1 MKNKTIITGLVLGLA
16 IGALAPRADA
26 QQLGTPTILVI
37 DERDGVNYNE
47 DTADVTKFAT
57 SSAIVPVSSM
67 PSWTNGTGFLDIYS
81 INGQPVKGL
90 HSYRFTKFG
99 LSTATLTAGVA
110 ISDVARLSLINHVWE
125 IQDANGVAMGTIM
138 GQGFAN
144 GPAPPGSPAAQLS
157 SNISIVGGTGA
168 YVGVRGTIGGTA
180 LPTGLPAV
188 AQRQAS
194 VVEDP
199 AYRRVNGGGLARWV
213 MTIYPGNAPSVVSM
227 SHADNSLVSDSRPA
241 VAGEL
246 VTLVASGLGPT
257 RPTPEAGQRFST
269 SPQAPVNAPVAV
281 LVNGRSATVTQAI
294 GYPGTVNQYLLYFN
308 VPAGVTGLASIQLTT
323 AFLAG
328 PGVVHPG
335 PVTDLR
341 PWAGRRKRP
350 AATLSRITW
359 SPPSS

>member
-1 MKNKTIITGLVLGLA
+1 MRMKIIVVGLVFGLC
-16 IGALAPRADA
+16 IGTLVPRAEA
-26 QQLGTPTILVI
+26 QQLGTPTVLVL
-37 DERDGVNYNE
+37 DERNGVNYNE

-57 SSAIVPVSSM
+57 SSAIVPVSLM
-67 PSWTNGTGFLDIYS
+67 PSWTNGTGFLDIYA
-81 INGQPVKGL
+81 INGQTVKGL

-99 LSTATLTAGVA
+99 LSTATPTPGAA
-110 ISDVARLSLINHVWE
+110 IADVARLSLINHVWE
-125 IQDANGVAMGTIM
+125 IQDANGVALGTIM

-180 LPTGLPAV
+180 LPIGLPAV

-213 MTIYPGNAPSVVSM
+213 MTIYPGNAPQVISIT
-227 SHADNSLVSDSRPA
+227 HADNSPVSNARPA

-246 VTLVASGLGPT
+246 LTLVASSLGPT
-257 RPTPEAGQRFST
+257 RQALEPGQAFPA
-269 SPQAPVNAPVAV
+269 SPQMQVNAPVTV
-281 LVNGRSATVTQAI
+281 LVNGQSASMTQAI

-308 VPAGVTGLASIQLTT
+308 VPSGITGPASVQLTA

-328 PGVVHPG
+328 PGVYI
-335 PVTDLR
+335 PVQ
-341 PWAGRRKRP
+341 
-350 AATLSRITW
+350 
-359 SPPSS
+359 

>member
-1 MKNKTIITGLVLGLA
+1 MREKTIVVGIVFGICMGV
-16 IGALAPRADA
+16 IAPRAEA
-26 QQLGTPTILVI
+26 QQLGAPTVLVF
-37 DERDGVNYNE
+37 DERNGVNYNE

-57 SSAIVPVSSM
+57 SSAIVPVSLM
-67 PSWTNGTGFLDIYS
+67 PSWTNGTGFLDIYA
-81 INGQPVKGL
+81 INGQTVRGL

-99 LSTATLTAGVA
+99 LSTTTLTPGVA
-110 ISDVARLSLINHVWE
+110 ISDVARLSLISHVWE
-125 IQDANGVAMGTIM
+125 IQDANGVTIGTIM

-180 LPTGLPAV
+180 LPIGLPAV

-213 MTIYPGNAPSVVSM
+213 MTIYPGDAPQVVSLA
-227 SHADNSLVSDSRPA
+227 HADAGAVSNSRPA

-246 VTLVASGLGPT
+246 LTLVASGFGPT
-257 RPTPEAGQRFST
+257 RPNLEPGQAFPT
-269 SPQAPVNAPVAV
+269 SPQMQVNAPISV
-281 LVNGRSATVTQAI
+281 LVNGQTAPVTQAI

-308 VPAGVTGLASIQLTT
+308 VPSGITGLASVQLTA

-328 PGVVHPG
+328 PGVYI
-335 PVTDLR
+335 PVR
-341 PWAGRRKRP
+341 
-350 AATLSRITW
+350 
-359 SPPSS
+359 

>member
-1 MKNKTIITGLVLGLA
+1 MRTKTIVIGLVFGLS
-16 IGALAPRADA
+16 IGTLVPRAEA
-26 QQLGTPTILVI
+26 QQLGAPTVLVL
-37 DERDGVNYNE
+37 DERNGVNYNE

-57 SSAIVPVSSM
+57 SSAIVPVSLM
-67 PSWTNGTGFLDIYS
+67 PSWISGTGFLDIYA
-81 INGQPVKGL
+81 INGQTVKGL

-99 LSTATLTAGVA
+99 LSTATLTPGTA
-110 ISDVARLSLINHVWE
+110 IADVARLSLINHVWE

-213 MTIYPGNAPSVVSM
+213 MTIYPGNAPQVVSIA
-227 SHADNSLVSDSRPA
+227 HADTSAVSNSRPA

-246 VTLVASGLGPT
+246 LTLVASGLGPT
-257 RPTPEAGQRFST
+257 RPAVEPGQAFPA
-269 SPQAPVNAPVAV
+269 SPQMQVNAPVAV
-281 LVNGRSATVTQAI
+281 LVNGQLAPVTQAI
-294 GYPGTVNQYLLYFN
+294 GYPGTVDRYLLYFN
-308 VPAGVTGLASIQLTT
+308 VPSGTTGLASVLLTG

-328 PGVVHPG
+328 PGVYIP
-335 PVTDLR
+335 
-341 PWAGRRKRP
+341 
-350 AATLSRITW
+350 IQ
-359 SPPSS
+359 

>member
-1 MKNKTIITGLVLGLA
+1 VKKKTIVIGLVFGLSM
-16 IGALAPRADA
+16 GALAPRAEA
-26 QQLGTPTILVI
+26 QQLGAPTVLVL
-37 DERDGVNYNE
+37 DERNGVNYNE

-57 SSAIVPVSSM
+57 SSAIVPVSLM
-67 PSWTNGTGFLDIYS
+67 PSWTNGTGFLDIYA
-81 INGQPVKGL
+81 INGQTVKGL

-99 LSTATLTAGVA
+99 LSTAALTPGAA
-110 ISDVARLSLINHVWE
+110 IADVARLSLINHVWE

-180 LPTGLPAV
+180 LPIGLPAV

-213 MTIYPGNAPSVVSM
+213 MTIYPGNAPQVVSI
-227 SHADNSLVSDSRPA
+227 SHADTGAVSNSRPA
-241 VAGEL
+241 VAGEQL
-246 VTLVASGLGPT
+246 SLVASGLGPT
-257 RPTPEAGQRFST
+257 RPAAEPGQAFPA
-269 SPQAPVNAPVAV
+269 SPQLQVNAPVTV
-281 LVNGRSATVTQAI
+281 LVNGQSAPVTQAI
-294 GYPGTVNQYLLYFN
+294 GYPGAVNQYLLYFN
-308 VPAGVTGLASIQLTT
+308 VPSGITGLASVQLTA

-328 PGVVHPG
+328 PGVYI
-335 PVTDLR
+335 PVQ
-341 PWAGRRKRP
+341 
-350 AATLSRITW
+350 
-359 SPPSS
+359 